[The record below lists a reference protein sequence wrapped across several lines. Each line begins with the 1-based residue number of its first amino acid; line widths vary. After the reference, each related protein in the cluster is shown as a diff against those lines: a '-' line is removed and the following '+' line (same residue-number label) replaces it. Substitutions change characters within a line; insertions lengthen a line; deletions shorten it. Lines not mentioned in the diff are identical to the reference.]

1 VGGAAGKHFVAEGP
15 DRCEGRL
22 PGGPRGAN
30 LPPVPAPPAPLAQGY
45 RERPWWWEAAPP
57 PPATGPRR
65 LPGAVDVLVVGAGYT
80 GLAAAREVAGRGRSA
95 LVVERDA
102 LGTGASTRNGG
113 MAHPG
118 AKRSLPDLLAE
129 GPDGRALWDAT
140 VDGFLALE
148 RLVADEGI
156 DCHYRRTGHV
166 VLAHR
171 AAAMDGLRASEK
183 AHREVGDEVR
193 LLARDE
199 LAEEVGTPAY
209 EGGLVVGLSG
219 GLHPARLFAGVLGLA
234 TAAGATVAD
243 RTAVTGVE
251 RRRGGGFTVR
261 TSRGTVAAGDVLVA
275 TNATAATPPALV
287 PWLARRVLAVGSF
300 IVATEPLAPDA
311 AAATIARDRMLF
323 DTRNFLRYWRLAP
336 DGRMLFGGRTS
347 FARTTVAR
355 SRDRLY
361 RAMVA
366 VHPQLRGVRVTNAW
380 GGLVGL
386 TIDRQPHVGRVDGV
400 AYAGGWCGS
409 GVVLS
414 NHVGALVGRWLAEGG
429 PPPPFTGRR
438 WPRVPAPGRSPWL
451 LPVGGWYYR
460 ARDRFG

>member
-1 VGGAAGKHFVAEGP
+1 MP
-15 DRCEGRL
+15 L
-22 PGGPRGAN
+22 GAN
-30 LPPVPAPPAPLAQGY
+30 LRRVPPPPAPLAPGY
-45 RERPWWWEAAPP
+45 RERPWWWDDAPP
-57 PPATGPRR
+57 PRSDGLRR

-80 GLAAAREVAGRGRSA
+80 GLSAAREVAARGRSA
-95 LVVERDA
+95 LVVERDP
-102 LGTGASTRNGG
+102 LGTGPSTRNGG

-118 AKRSLPDLLAE
+118 VKRELSALLAE
-129 GPDGRALWDAT
+129 GPAGRATWDAT
-140 VDGFLALE
+140 VDGFHALE
-148 RLVADEGI
+148 RLVADHGI

-171 AAAMDGLRASEK
+171 AGALDGLREAER
-183 AHREVGDEVR
+183 AHREVGDDVR
-193 LLARDE
+193 LLGREE

-209 EGGLVVGLSG
+209 EGALVVGLSG
-219 GLHPARLFAGVLGLA
+219 GLHPAKLFAGVLRLA
-234 TAAGATVAD
+234 TAAGVTVAD
-243 RTAVTGVE
+243 RTEVRAIE
-251 RRRGGGFTVR
+251 RRAPGGFTVT

-275 TNATAATPPALV
+275 TNAWAARPPAVV
-287 PWLARRVLAVGSF
+287 PWLSRRVLAVGSF
-300 IVATEPLAPDA
+300 IVATEPLPPDVA
-311 AAATIARDRMLF
+311 AAAIPKGRMLF
-323 DTRNFLRYWRLAP
+323 DTRNFLRYWRLSP

-366 VHPQLRGVRVTNAW
+366 VHPALGGVKVTNAW

-386 TIDRQPHVGRVDGV
+386 TVDRQPHVGRVDGI
-400 AYAGGWCGS
+400 AYAAGWCGS

-414 NHVGALVGRWLAEGG
+414 NHVGALVGRWLADGG